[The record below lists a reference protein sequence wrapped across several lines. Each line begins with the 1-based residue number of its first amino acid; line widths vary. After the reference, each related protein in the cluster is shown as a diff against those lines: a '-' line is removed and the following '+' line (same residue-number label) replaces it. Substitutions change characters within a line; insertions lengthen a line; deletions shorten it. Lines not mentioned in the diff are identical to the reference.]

1 MIGEEASNLR
11 HMLELK
17 YPMDNGM
24 VKNWEDM
31 EHVWDYTF
39 GPSKLNLDPKDSKV
53 IFTEPAQNPLQN
65 RQKLIQVI
73 DSFSYYLRIVY
84 LLLI

>member
-39 GPSKLNLDPKDSKV
+39 GPTKLNIDPKNTKM
-53 IFTEPAQNPLQN
+53 IFTEPAQNPTQN
-65 RQKLIQVI
+65 RQKLIQVRMNEFYFVLFI
-73 DSFSYYLRIVY
+73 
-84 LLLI
+84 